1 MMYASTTHWIDA
13 PRALPEGRSLYVIG
27 DVHGCADELVAMQQ
41 HLRAAIAHH
50 PDRVA
55 TIVHAGDY
63 IDRGPDILRT
73 LDALLEEGRRDDGI
87 ERVHLVGNHEQF
99 LIELIGG
106 DAALSRDF
114 VVAWYDNGGEYTMR
128 ELAVPG
134 YGRLLDS
141 GDVHELGR
149 RAAQALGP
157 ERVAWLLG
165 LSPMHRVGDYVCVHA
180 GIDPAVDLDAQDFTD
195 LLLIREPFLAGKGWT
210 HPFCVVHGH
219 SISMPVVKPHR
230 IGVDA
235 GCWRR
240 GVLCA
245 VQIEGRRL
253 RFHGVACDREL
264 LRPERLNGTNGDWRW
279 TDAEPVR

>member
-1 MMYASTTHWIDA
+1 MMYASTTQWVDA
-13 PRALPEGRSLYVIG
+13 PRELPEGRSLYVIG
-27 DVHGCADELVAMQQ
+27 DVHGCADELVAMQR

-50 PDRVA
+50 PDRSA
-55 TIVHAGDY
+55 TLVHAGDY
-63 IDRGPDILRT
+63 IDRGPAIVRT
-73 LDALLEEGRRDDGI
+73 LRALLEDSLRDDGI

-106 DAALSRDF
+106 DPALTRDF
-114 VVAWYDNGGEYTMR
+114 VVAWYDNGGEHTMR
-128 ELAVPG
+128 ELDVPG

-141 GDVHELGR
+141 GEVHELGR

-157 ERVAWLLG
+157 DLVAWLQDLV
-165 LSPMHRVGDYVCVHA
+165 PMHRVGDYVCVHA
-180 GIDPAVDLDAQDFTD
+180 GIDPAVALEAQDFTD
-195 LLLIREPFLAGKGWT
+195 LLLIREPFLAGKDWS

-219 SISMPVVKPHR
+219 SISMPVVRRHR

-253 RFHGVACDREL
+253 RFHGVACDPEL
-264 LRPERLNGTNGDWRW
+264 LRQERLRGLDGEWRW
-279 TDAEPVR
+279 TAAEPVR